1 MYADK
6 RRRFDLVATLVGSDV
21 LAFLLSLLLVGMLR
35 SHWVDAARGETV
47 EGVSNPIN
55 LMRGIIYGVLTI
67 RLLFLFEGY
76 KAYRQVARFRAFVPV
91 LSIVAGV
98 WLSAMGWYLV
108 RCLLFGSWDNDFLF
122 WMAIQAVIAI
132 SLMLFFRSMIW
143 LLIVKAFRAFQVDRV
158 AIVGWTAR
166 LERVLNTMKAGMGPF
181 MEFLGFFSVSGN
193 PREEMATGAGI
204 PWRGA
209 VADLE
214 RVVHEE
220 GISTL
225 LVDEATLSAE
235 ELRQIAEVCSRNLI
249 DLRILA
255 SGFDVLTTRLEV
267 ETYAGVPVMG
277 VSNLPLERFSN
288 RFVKR
293 AVDIVGA
300 TVGLILSAPIILVC
314 GILIY
319 IESPGPI
326 FYVQQ
331 RVTRNRRLFNMI
343 KLRSMRL
350 DAEAKSGPVWTS
362 KDDPRRLKIGAFM
375 RRFNLDETPQFW
387 NVLKGEMSLVGPRPE
402 RPEFV
407 EVFSQTVRHYNL
419 RHTCKAG
426 MSGWAA
432 VHGLRGDTSLVDRL
446 EYDLYYIENWNLL
459 LDFKVMVMTLFPQKN
474 AY

>member
-6 RRRFDLVATLVGSDV
+6 RRRFDLVATLVGCDV
-21 LAFLLSLLLVGMLR
+21 LAFVLSLLIIGILR
-35 SHWVDAARGETV
+35 SYLADSATSGIVDGL
-47 EGVSNPIN
+47 SQPIN
-55 LMRGIIYGVLTI
+55 LLRGLIYGPLTI
-67 RLLFLFEGY
+67 RLLFLFEAY
-76 KAYRQVARFRAFVPV
+76 KAYREVARYRAFVPF
-91 LSIVAGV
+91 LSITGGV
-98 WLSAMGWYLV
+98 WLSAMGWHLIW
-108 RCLLFGSWDNDFLF
+108 CLLLGKWDQPFLLWVLAQAGVAIALMVAFRSLF
-122 WMAIQAVIAI
+122 W
-132 SLMLFFRSMIW
+132 W
-143 LLIVKAFRAFQVDRV
+143 LVVKVFRAFQVDRL
-158 AIVGWTAR
+158 ALVGYTAR
-166 LERVLNTMKAGMGPF
+166 MERVLNAMKAGMGPF
-181 MEFLGFFSVSGN
+181 MELAGYFSVSSN
-193 PREEMATGAGI
+193 PKEEMAAGKGFPWKGAI
-204 PWRGA
+204 E
-209 VADLE
+209 DIE
-214 RVVHEE
+214 RVVNEE
-220 GISTL
+220 AISML
-225 LVDEATLSAE
+225 VVDEAMLTPA
-235 ELRQIAEVCSRNLI
+235 ELRDISEVCSRNLI

-255 SGFDVLTTRLEV
+255 SGFEVLTSRLEV

-277 VSNLPLERFSN
+277 VSDLPLERFSC

-293 AVDIVGA
+293 IVDIVGA
-300 TVGLILSAPIILVC
+300 TIGLILSLPIMVIC

-331 RVTRNRRLFNMI
+331 RVTRNRRLFKMI

-350 DAEAKSGPVWTS
+350 DAEAESGPVWTR
-362 KDDPRRLKIGAFM
+362 KDDPRRLRIGAFM

-402 RPEFV
+402 FV

-426 MSGWAA
+426 MTGWAA

-459 LDFKVMVMTLFPQKN
+459 LGFKIIVMTLFPQKN